1 MEKQIKYCATCGNR
15 VPTNTQQ
22 DACVFHSTANHIHI
36 IHNPEEEYCYAYTD
50 TPKMESCDICQANVN
65 RTDGIIIYDE
75 DKVEIFCATCYTHLN
90 TCKTCGDSRSCDFIT
105 NPIPIPQQ
113 VMKTFKRGNSVIQ
126 TMIQNPDRI
135 AETCEKNCKC
145 WDHEHSYCRKEVDD
159 WCPHYNRNEQH

>member
-1 MEKQIKYCATCGNR
+1 MEKKIKYCATCGNR

-50 TPKMESCDICQANVN
+50 TPKMESCDICRANVN
-65 RTDGIIIYDE
+65 KIDGIIIYD
-75 DKVEIFCATCYTHLN
+75 KGNVEILCATCYTKLN

-105 NPIPIPQQ
+105 NPIPISQQ
-113 VMKTFKRGNSVIQ
+113 TMKTFRQGNSVIQ

-135 AETCEKNCKC
+135 AETCEKNCRC

-159 WCPHYNRNEQH
+159 WCPHYNRDRQH